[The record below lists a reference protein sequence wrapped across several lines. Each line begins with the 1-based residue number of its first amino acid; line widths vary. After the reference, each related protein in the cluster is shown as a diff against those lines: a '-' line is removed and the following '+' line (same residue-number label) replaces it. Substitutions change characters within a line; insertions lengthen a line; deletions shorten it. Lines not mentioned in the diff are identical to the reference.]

1 LNCTPAKANQKKA
14 GESNCIPQYHEA
26 ETTHYVPSG
35 CVTGD
40 PAWTKKDIKRKL
52 SIGCWKVQVSVPKRV
67 KSSPARASARKIETP
82 RLLAEERRRKIL
94 EIVDETGRVTI
105 ADVVKRLSVSAVTA
119 RGDLDALSD
128 AGTIVRSH
136 GGAVRRLEATR
147 DYPVDF
153 KATLHRAEKQRIG
166 ETAARL
172 VKPNETVILDNGTTT
187 AEVAR
192 HLKLMKPSNVT
203 VITNA
208 LNIAMELADAPGISL
223 IMIGGIL
230 RHISHSFV
238 GPQAEQILRELHADR
253 LFLAVDGFDLE
264 HGPSTPDILEA
275 QLNGLMMEVARET
288 TIVADSSKLGRR
300 SLSRIGAVERVD
312 RLITDARASAE
323 FLDALRARGLEVIT
337 V

>member
-1 LNCTPAKANQKKA
+1 M
-14 GESNCIPQYHEA
+14 SVR
-26 ETTHYVPSG
+26 THRP
-35 CVTGD
+35 
-40 PAWTKKDIKRKL
+40 
-52 SIGCWKVQVSVPKRV
+52 
-67 KSSPARASARKIETP
+67 P

-105 ADVVKRLSVSAVTA
+105 ADVVKRLAVSAVTA
-119 RGDLDALSD
+119 RGDLDAL
-128 AGTIVRSH
+128 AATGTIVRSH
-136 GGAVRRLEATR
+136 GGAVRRLEPTR

-166 ETAARL
+166 AAAANL

-192 HLKLMKPSNVT
+192 HLKLLKPYNVT

-208 LNIAMELADAPGISL
+208 LNIATELADAQGISL

-230 RHISHSFV
+230 RQISRSFV
-238 GPQAEQILRELHADR
+238 GPQAERILRELHADR

-275 QLNGLMMEVARET
+275 QLNGLMMDVARET

-300 SLSRIGAVERVD
+300 SVSRIGAVERVKC
-312 RLITDARASAE
+312 LITDSHAPEDFVA
-323 FLDALRARGLEVIT
+323 ALRKRGIEVLT

>member
-1 LNCTPAKANQKKA
+1 M
-14 GESNCIPQYHEA
+14 GEKHP
-26 ETTHYVPSG
+26 T
-35 CVTGD
+35 
-40 PAWTKKDIKRKL
+40 
-52 SIGCWKVQVSVPKRV
+52 
-67 KSSPARASARKIETP
+67 

-94 EIVDETGRVTI
+94 EIVDESGRVTV
-105 ADVVKRLSVSAVTA
+105 ADVVSRLSVSAVTA
-119 RGDLDALSD
+119 RGDLDALSA

-136 GGAVRRLEATR
+136 GGAVRRQEPTR

-166 ETAARL
+166 EAAARL
-172 VKPNETVILDNGTTT
+172 VNPNETVILDNGTTT

-192 HLKLMKPSNVT
+192 HLKLLKPYNIT

-208 LNIAMELADAPGISL
+208 LNIAAELADAPGISL

-230 RHISHSFV
+230 RHISRSFV
-238 GPQAEQILRELHADR
+238 GPQAELILRELHADR

-264 HGPSTPDILEA
+264 NGPSTPDILEA
-275 QLNGLMMEVARET
+275 QLSGLMIDVARET

-300 SLSRIGAVERVD
+300 SLSRIGALERVN
-312 RLITDARASAE
+312 RLITDARAPAE
-323 FLDALRARGLEVIT
+323 FLAALRTRGIEVLT